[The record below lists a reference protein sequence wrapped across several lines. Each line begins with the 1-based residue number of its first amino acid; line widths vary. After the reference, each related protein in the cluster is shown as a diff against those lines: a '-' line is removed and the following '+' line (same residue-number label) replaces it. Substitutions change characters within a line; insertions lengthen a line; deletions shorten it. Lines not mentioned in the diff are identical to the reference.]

1 LHKKKLSQI
10 CKNDGTTRKVPRL
23 TVSVLAR
30 FEQCGNL
37 LELVSK
43 FDSASKEAL
52 TLDSQAG
59 LEFSYETHRPAVGQ
73 NEEFIAAGKEETPAG
88 PTCSRRSSLC

>member
-1 LHKKKLSQI
+1 MKDLPFASGIQSPRPKFLHGATL
-10 CKNDGTTRKVPRL
+10 
-23 TVSVLAR
+23 
-30 FEQCGNL
+30 F

-88 PTCSRRSSLC
+88 PACSRRSSLC